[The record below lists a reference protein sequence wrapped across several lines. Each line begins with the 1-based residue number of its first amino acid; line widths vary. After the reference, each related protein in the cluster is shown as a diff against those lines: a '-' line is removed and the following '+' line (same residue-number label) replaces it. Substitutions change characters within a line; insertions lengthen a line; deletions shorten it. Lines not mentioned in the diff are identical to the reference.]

1 MTTSVSG
8 ASSIARLQSPKT
20 SKHISFCC
28 RLGKAIGKVASAA
41 LNTFVEA
48 GSKFLLDNFFQP
60 VKRVHQL
67 DPVDAEG
74 YSALY
79 IACKNGNFDRARE
92 LMAKGA
98 NPYQMMPD
106 GRNALFYARVNLPL
120 LKILT
125 RTENAVAF
133 RDCRTVQDFWKRVYP
148 DSLEMPDHDRLI
160 RLLPKDPVWEEWE
173 KRKPGLVLAETM
185 PTIAELTD
193 TPTLIDIEYW
203 KAKHPFFK
211 LVWELAGE
219 PEIEYIDSEH
229 PEFQAFYNRDQHKI
243 RIYKCD
249 SQGEFV
255 ERLFVEIFHP
265 LQNASVDAVFKLR
278 EMGKL
283 TRNEYAYLMEW
294 LEYRSVCGRFILLI
308 KDMDQPPPWNLHW
321 GQMNLS
327 FAHARIAHADFHRR
341 NWDGFVWKYAAVNS
355 RSFEARLAHLRSQS

>member
-1 MTTSVSG
+1 MTNSVS
-8 ASSIARLQSPKT
+8 QYSPIPRSHAIPTRKR
-20 SKHISFCC
+20 SSFCC
-28 RLGKAIGKVASAA
+28 RLGTAIGKVASAA
-41 LNTFVEA
+41 LNAFVES

-79 IACKNGNFDRARE
+79 KACRNGHFERARE

-106 GRNALFYARVNLPL
+106 GRNALFYARFNLPL

-125 RTENAVAF
+125 RTENAIAF

-203 KAKHPFFK
+203 KSKHPFFK

-219 PEIEYIDSEH
+219 PEIEYIDSVD
-229 PEFQAFYNRDQHKI
+229 PEFQAYYNRDQHKI
-243 RIYKCD
+243 MIHQCD
-249 SQGEFV
+249 SQRECV
-255 ERLFVEIFHP
+255 ERLFLEIFHP
-265 LQNASVDAVFKLR
+265 LQNASVDAAFKLR

-294 LEYRSVCGRFILLI
+294 LEYRSGCGRFLLLS
-308 KDMDQPPPWNLHW
+308 KDMDQPPPWILHW
-321 GQMNLS
+321 GRMNRAY
-327 FAHARIAHADFHRR
+327 AHESIAHADFHRR
-341 NWDGFVWKYAAVNS
+341 NWDGFAWKFAAVNC
-355 RSFEARLAHLRSQS
+355 RTLEARLAKLRSQ